1 MIIFV
6 ITKYVIPTSIPKI
19 IFWLWLVVLI
29 LVNKKGS
36 PIKTIIQ
43 HEIGKKTLDSINI
56 LNDKNINELKEKEK
70 ILKDLENK
78 LISKKN
84 IMSKENF
91 DKEVLLFRNKANEFK
106 EVQFKMTED
115 FNDYKKKELDG
126 ILSKIS
132 PVINAYIEK
141 KSVKIL
147 LDSKNIL
154 IGRSNLNLTNEVLK
168 EINEKI
174 K

>member
-1 MIIFV
+1 MKFSKKLFLIFIFFLFNIISTNSSEPIAYIDMDF
-6 ITKYVIPTSIPKI
+6 I
-19 IFWLWLVVLI
+19 IK
-29 LVNKKGS
+29 NS
-36 PIKTIIQ
+36 
-43 HEIGKKTLDSINI
+43 EIGKKTLDTIKI
-56 LNDKNINELKEKEK
+56 LNDKNINELKKKEK
-70 ILKDLENK
+70 ILKDLESK
-78 LISKKN
+78 IISKKN
-84 IMSKENF
+84 IISKENY
-91 DKEVLLFRNKANEFK
+91 DKEVLMFKEKANKFK
-106 EVQFKMTED
+106 EDQSKMVDD
-115 FNDYKKKELDG
+115 FNNYKKKELDV

-132 PVINAYIEK
+132 PILNAYMEK

>member
-1 MIIFV
+1 MRFSKKLSFIF
-6 ITKYVIPTSIPKI
+6 
-19 IFWLWLVVLI
+19 IFFFLNVT
-29 LVNKKGS
+29 LVNS
-36 PIKTIIQ
+36 SEPIAYIDIDFIIKNS
-43 HEIGKKTLDSINI
+43 EIGKKTLDSINI

-78 LISKKN
+78 IISRKN
-84 IMSKENF
+84 IISKENF
-91 DKEVLLFRNKANEFK
+91 DKEVLLFKEKANEFK
-106 EVQFKMTED
+106 QDQSKMVED
-115 FNDYKKKELDG
+115 FNNYKKKNLDG

-132 PVINAYIEK
+132 PILNAYMEK

-154 IGRSNLNLTNEVLK
+154 IGRSNLDLTNEVIK